1 MGLCH
6 LNRNLIIASMDN
18 TIQSFS
24 YKGKKNFS
32 IQMPQNIV
40 AIAKMES
47 SRADTKDNFL
57 VALKN
62 GDIRTQCGK
71 TLIDTL
77 KTDDLCNAILF
88 GVFGREEGCLVVN
101 TKSGGI
107 ITKIVG
113 RQAKLN

>member
-1 MGLCH
+1 
-6 LNRNLIIASMDN
+6 
-18 TIQSFS
+18 
-24 YKGKKNFS
+24 
-32 IQMPQNIV
+32 MPQNIV
-40 AIAKMES
+40 AITKMES

-77 KTDDLCNAILF
+77 KTDDFCNAILF

-107 ITKIVG
+107 ITKIIG